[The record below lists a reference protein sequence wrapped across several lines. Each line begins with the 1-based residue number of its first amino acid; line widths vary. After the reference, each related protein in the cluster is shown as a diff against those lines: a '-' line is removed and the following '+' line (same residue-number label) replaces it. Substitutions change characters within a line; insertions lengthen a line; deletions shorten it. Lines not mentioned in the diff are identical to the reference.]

1 LLETG
6 FPAQIAEA
14 KETWQG
20 AGRDPDRFDVTI
32 MQLPETTDRLRQA
45 LENAR
50 GLGVRR
56 LLLVVVE
63 ADTAGTLRQLDELA
77 LLLTG

>member
-1 LLETG
+1 L
-6 FPAQIAEA
+6 AEA
-14 KETWQG
+14 RAAWQS
-20 AGRDPDRFDVTI
+20 AGHDPARFDVTI

-77 LLLTG
+77 PLLTG

>member
-1 LLETG
+1 
-6 FPAQIAEA
+6 
-14 KETWQG
+14 
-20 AGRDPDRFDVTI
+20 

-50 GLGVRR
+50 ALGVRR
-56 LLLVVVE
+56 LLFVVVE

-77 LLLTG
+77 PLLTG